1 MQPGPDVLQ
10 LAEALERAYRL
21 ALAVEALA
29 THGDGD
35 GEDAAIAGVA
45 TELLGVLDQARASM
59 LRPGHGW
66 RVASASYSQRA
77 QPRHRP

>member
-1 MQPGPDVLQ
+1 MPPDPDALA

-29 THGDGD
+29 AP
-35 GEDAAIAGVA
+35 ESQVISVMA

-59 LRPGHGW
+59 LRPSTSSRTG
-66 RVASASYSQRA
+66 
-77 QPRHRP
+77 

>member
-1 MQPGPDVLQ
+1 MPPGPDVLR

-29 THGDGD
+29 NARDD
-35 GEDAAIAGVA
+35 SGEDPAIAVMA

-59 LRPGHGW
+59 LRPTGG
-66 RVASASYSQRA
+66 RLAR
-77 QPRHRP
+77 R

>member
-1 MQPGPDVLQ
+1 MRPDPGALD

-29 THGDGD
+29 
-35 GEDAAIAGVA
+35 AGPASERQTISVMA

-59 LRPGHGW
+59 LRPTTSSRTGW
-66 RVASASYSQRA
+66 
-77 QPRHRP
+77 

>member
-1 MQPGPDVLQ
+1 MPPDLTTLA

-29 THGDGD
+29 APKGQV
-35 GEDAAIAGVA
+35 ISVMA

-59 LRPGHGW
+59 LRPSTSKRTGW
-66 RVASASYSQRA
+66 
-77 QPRHRP
+77 

>member
-1 MQPGPDVLQ
+1 MPPGPDALA

-29 THGDGD
+29 AGPTASEGQ
-35 GEDAAIAGVA
+35 AILVVA

-59 LRPGHGW
+59 LRPSTSSRTGW
-66 RVASASYSQRA
+66 
-77 QPRHRP
+77 